1 MSVPRPATR
10 PVTAGAGGATG
21 LVRGL
26 LIALLVARLL
36 HPIAMFAP
44 KNAPTQFVCRR
55 GGILGAF
62 AVLAAAAVALT

>member
-1 MSVPRPATR
+1 M
-10 PVTAGAGGATG
+10 
-21 LVRGL
+21 RGL

-36 HPIAMFAP
+36 HPIGMFAP

-55 GGILGAF
+55 GGILVAF